1 MHKKHVNKAAVTF
14 ISGATFILFGFGLL
28 IFGAVSWG
36 LLHIP
41 GLTNH
46 PSVGK
51 TEDAGG
57 TLHVI
62 GVSVIVTGTV
72 LLIVGMSLCVLTP
85 FVLHRMHTRYPTL
98 RKRLLFPLGFF
109 AVDCMNTFRMHMLI
123 REIQLRRRQLLQ
135 CFYRPSTDQS
145 STDRPT
151 NRVTQ
156 TLSEDATLVD
166 IKGDHPLDPQT
177 EATISRLTG
186 PGAEGVSLKGSR
198 HGGPLQFR
206 PDPNKK
212 ALAKQLNVV
221 PSLIHPSQTTTD
233 AQVHP
238 HPHRGMEISF
248 SIGGGDSVLS
258 RASTPNERN
267 SQGTLNE
274 DV

>member
-1 MHKKHVNKAAVTF
+1 MDS
-14 ISGATFILFGFGLL
+14 ISTHRFRLTPGVPILCDFNNSRLLLKIRRQPTTGFALFGSLQAQSPGFRQTYVLPETKLHEISEYTL
-28 IFGAVSWG
+28 ICLRTSQTRESAGFQWD
-36 LLHIP
+36 
-41 GLTNH
+41 
-46 PSVGK
+46 PSCDRCVRHCDRNSFVNSRY
-51 TEDAGG
+51 EPVCS
-57 TLHVI
+57 H
-62 GVSVIVTGTV
+62 SVR
-72 LLIVGMSLCVLTP
+72 P
-85 FVLHRMHTRYPTL
+85 AP
-98 RKRLLFPLGFF
+98 
-109 AVDCMNTFRMHMLI
+109 
-123 REIQLRRRQLLQ
+123 LRRRQLLQ
-135 CFYRPSTDQS
+135 CFYRPSNDQS

-177 EATISRLTG
+177 EVTLSRLTV

-198 HGGPLQFR
+198 HDGPLQFR

-212 ALAKQLNVV
+212 SFAKQLSVV
-221 PSLIHPSQTTTD
+221 PSIIHPSQTTTD
-233 AQVHP
+233 VQVHP
-238 HPHRGMEISF
+238 RPPRGMEVSF

>member
-1 MHKKHVNKAAVTF
+1 MHKKHFNKAAVTF
-14 ISGATFILFGFGLL
+14 ISGAAFILFGFGLL

-41 GLTNH
+41 GLSNH
-46 PSVGK
+46 PSIGK

-57 TLHVI
+57 TLHII
-62 GVSVIVTGTV
+62 GVSVVVTGTV

-85 FVLHRMHTRYPTL
+85 FVLHRMHTR
-98 RKRLLFPLGFF
+98 
-109 AVDCMNTFRMHMLI
+109 
-123 REIQLRRRQLLQ
+123 LRRRQLLQ

-177 EATISRLTG
+177 EATISRLTV

-198 HGGPLQFR
+198 HDGPLQFR

-212 ALAKQLNVV
+212 ACAKQLSVV
-221 PSLIHPSQTTTD
+221 SSLIHPSQTTTD

-238 HPHRGMEISF
+238 HHPRGMEISF

>member
-1 MHKKHVNKAAVTF
+1 MRKKHVNKAAVTF

-41 GLTNH
+41 GLT
-46 PSVGK
+46 
-51 TEDAGG
+51 
-57 TLHVI
+57 
-62 GVSVIVTGTV
+62 
-72 LLIVGMSLCVLTP
+72 
-85 FVLHRMHTRYPTL
+85 
-98 RKRLLFPLGFF
+98 
-109 AVDCMNTFRMHMLI
+109 
-123 REIQLRRRQLLQ
+123 LRRRQLLQ
-135 CFYRPSTDQS
+135 CFYRPSNDQS

-177 EATISRLTG
+177 EVTLSRLTV

-198 HGGPLQFR
+198 HDGPLQFR

-212 ALAKQLNVV
+212 SFAKQLSVV
-221 PSLIHPSQTTTD
+221 PSIIHPSQTTTD
-233 AQVHP
+233 VQVHP
-238 HPHRGMEISF
+238 RPPRGMEVSF